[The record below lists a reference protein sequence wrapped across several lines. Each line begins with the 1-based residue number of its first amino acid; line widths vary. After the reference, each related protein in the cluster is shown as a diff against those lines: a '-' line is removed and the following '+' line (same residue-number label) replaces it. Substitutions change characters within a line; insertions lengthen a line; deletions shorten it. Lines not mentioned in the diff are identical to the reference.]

1 MIQKPASFHKFPA
14 SFDEKPASFSLKVTR
29 IKIDLRQVRFWYSL
43 ELIIPISDF
52 LLYPSHTC
60 LSVSYSAGSCEGC
73 EGYPFFC
80 LDAKEPKNQDHIRS
94 FLLKEKNQK
103 FKAHTTEAT
112 VLVAALK
119 SRKTRL
125 RLKQPRFFN
134 APLGRPL
141 NTSSVRPKQ
150 LKIENWELKIY
161 KAGLHGGI

>member
-1 MIQKPASFHKFPA
+1 MIQKLASFHKFPA
-14 SFDEKPASFSLKVTR
+14 YMDEKPASFVSKVTS

-52 LLYPSHTC
+52 LLYPSHTY
-60 LSVSYSAGSCEGC
+60 LFVSYSGCSCEGC
-73 EGYPFFC
+73 EGCPFFW
-80 LDAKEPKNQDHIRS
+80 LDPKEPKTQDHIRS

-112 VLVAALK
+112 VSVTTLK

-141 NTSSVRPKQ
+141 NASSVRPKQ

-161 KAGLHGGI
+161 KGRIT

>member
-1 MIQKPASFHKFPA
+1 MKGV
-14 SFDEKPASFSLKVTR
+14 KVAF
-29 IKIDLRQVRFWYSL
+29 FWL
-43 ELIIPISDF
+43 NP
-52 LLYPSHTC
+52 
-60 LSVSYSAGSCEGC
+60 
-73 EGYPFFC
+73 
-80 LDAKEPKNQDHIRS
+80 KEPKTQDHIRS

-141 NTSSVRPKQ
+141 NASSVRPKQ
-150 LKIENWELKIY
+150 WTIENWQLKIY
-161 KAGLHGGI
+161 KAGLHGVFNFPLSLGNACRGAACCASIPTRQDKTINNTISPFVFYWLLFGCEERRFEAQQRYASTVAR